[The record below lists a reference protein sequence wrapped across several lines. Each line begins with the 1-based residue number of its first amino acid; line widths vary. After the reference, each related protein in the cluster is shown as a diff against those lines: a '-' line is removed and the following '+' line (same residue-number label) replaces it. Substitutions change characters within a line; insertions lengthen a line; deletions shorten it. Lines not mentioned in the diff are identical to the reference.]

1 MTFIHSRRLAE
12 QILGVALTVFALSF
26 AAAYVEAEPEPRLDQ
41 PADLEPLPEPPD
53 IPPRVQSGETLE
65 PDVTIIRGT
74 KETITEYRLNGR
86 LYAVRVEPGAGPG
99 YWLVDADGDGL
110 LERHT
115 GLGPDFAIPAVVIF
129 SW

>member
-1 MTFIHSRRLAE
+1 MIPIRLRQLAE
-12 QILGVALTVFALSF
+12 PLLGAVLIVSLIHFGALR
-26 AAAYVEAEPEPRLDQ
+26 AEPQSAPSEP
-41 PADLEPLPEPPD
+41 PELEPVPEPPD

-74 KETITEYRLNGR
+74 KETVTEYRVNGR

-115 GLGPDFAIPAVVIF
+115 RLGPEFAIPGVVIF